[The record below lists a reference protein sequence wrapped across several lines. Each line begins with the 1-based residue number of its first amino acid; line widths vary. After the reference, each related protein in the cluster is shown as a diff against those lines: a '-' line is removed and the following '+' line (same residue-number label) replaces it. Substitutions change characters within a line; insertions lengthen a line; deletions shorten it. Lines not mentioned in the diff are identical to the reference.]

1 MTSRYGIDTS
11 LLVRLVTGQPADLFS
26 VCVEQLRTLVEDEG
40 AELFASNQVVGE
52 TYVAVQHHYGVSAH
66 EVRASLLSVL
76 QSGLVSPLHGH
87 NVLNALQAT
96 GGPGLFDRLITDD
109 YTRARLEILTLDRK
123 MATLPGVATL
133 SFDITPER
141 G

>member
-11 LLVRLVTGQPADLFS
+11 ILVRLVTGQPAELFAA
-26 VCVEQLRTLVEDEG
+26 CVGQLRTLVEDEG

-52 TYVAVQHHYGVSAH
+52 AYVAVQHHYGIAAYD
-66 EVRASLLSVL
+66 VRAALLGVL

-87 NVLNALQAT
+87 TVLNALQAT
-96 GGPGLFDRLITDD
+96 DGPGLFDRLIADD
-109 YTRARLEILTLDRK
+109 YARAGLETLTLDRK
-123 MATLPGVATL
+123 MAALPGVSAL